1 VILHNG
7 VLLLAALNLAV
18 NAALGL
24 VVLLHCPYR
33 VWPISAKRPERG
45 HDEPDLK
52 TTTKGETRHE
62 PGLD

>member
-1 VILHNG
+1 MILHNG

-24 VVLLHCPYR
+24 VVLLHGPYR
-33 VWPISAKRPERG
+33 VWPVPAKRPERG
-45 HDEPDLK
+45 HQEPDLK
-52 TTTKGETRHE
+52 TKTKGETHGE